1 MYIVTNRIKMKP
13 GFAEKMAPNFARPG
27 ALQEMEGF
35 VKVEVTV
42 TQDLTEYDELNVNMY
57 WETLE
62 NFEAWKTSDI
72 FKEAHKRPEAKEDSN
87 EPKKES
93 PMLGSELVI
102 TKIAAL
108 IEAKTSN

>member
-27 ALQEMEGF
+27 ALQKMEGF
-35 VKVEVTV
+35 VKVEVTI
-42 TQDLTEYDELNVNMY
+42 TQNLTEYDELNVNMY
-57 WETLE
+57 WENLE
-62 NFEAWKTSDI
+62 NFEAWKTSDT
-72 FKEAHKRPEAKEDSN
+72 FKEAHKRPEADTGSDKA
-87 EPKKES
+87 KKES

>member
-13 GFAEKMAPNFARPG
+13 GFAEKMAPNFTRPG

-35 VKVEVTV
+35 HKVEVTI
-42 TQDLTEYDELNVNMY
+42 TQNLEEYDELNVNMY

-62 NFEAWKTSDI
+62 NFEAWKTSDA
-72 FKEAHKRPEAKEDSN
+72 FKQSHKRPEPSEG
-87 EPKKES
+87 EEKKES

-102 TKIAAL
+102 TKIASV
-108 IEAKTSN
+108 IEATN

>member
-1 MYIVTNRIKMKP
+1 MYIVTNRIKMKK

-35 VKVEVTV
+35 VKVEVTI
-42 TQDLTEYDELNVNMY
+42 TQNLEEHDELSVNMY
-57 WETLE
+57 WENLE
-62 NFEAWKTSDI
+62 NFEAWKTSDT
-72 FKEAHKRPEAKEDSN
+72 FKESHKRPETNADSD

-102 TKIAAL
+102 TKVAAL

>member
-27 ALQEMEGF
+27 ALQDMEGF
-35 VKVEVTV
+35 IKVEVTV
-42 TQDLTEYDELNVNMY
+42 TQNLTEYDELNVNMY

-62 NFEAWKTSDI
+62 NFEAWKTSDT
-72 FKEAHKRPEAKEDSN
+72 FKEAHKRPEASADSD

-102 TKIAAL
+102 TKIAAS